1 MNSRSITWGRT
12 DMQKRLYL
20 VEDSPVIRETMV
32 EMLEDLAEV
41 EVVAWSEAEAEA
53 IETMRRTEW
62 DVALVDL
69 FLKEGSGLGV
79 VRAFRARDKG
89 KLLFVVTN
97 YATAEMRRRCKE
109 LGADRT
115 FDKSTELDQLIDALL
130 AKL

>member
-1 MNSRSITWGRT
+1 MH
-12 DMQKRLYL
+12 KRLFL
-20 VEDSPVIRETMV
+20 VEDSPVIRQTMV

-53 IETMRRTEW
+53 IATMKRTEW

-79 VRAFRARDKG
+79 VRAFRSREKE

-115 FDKSTELDQLIDALL
+115 FDKSTELDQLVAALL